1 MSAVLFFL
9 SFLLSFN
16 HSTKWTVKKKKKTI
30 NLSLTVLLTFSS
42 FSLCAL
48 LHTWVLGDGRW
59 GTKPHYPE
67 KVLSPPSKETQK
79 DHLGAMKRINKSLL
93 LRARWLPLTQK
104 MLRSN
109 VLPKRVLLSDI
120 ARTSLSRQVA
130 SPKVRRMRA
139 GFRARWSTHSHHTE
153 PSLLS
158 PSSPFMKS
166 EWSSHSADPI
176 RFPDS
181 SLPPLKTWRGS
192 GVDRLIPRKF
202 LGLLS
207 NSSSTGRQ
215 AGKQT
220 TVIGVSASS

>member
-16 HSTKWTVKKKKKTI
+16 HSTKWTAKKKKKKHKPFAY
-30 NLSLTVLLTFSS
+30 STVTFSS

-79 DHLGAMKRINKSLL
+79 DHLGAMKQINKSLL
-93 LRARWLPLTQK
+93 LRARWLPLTQQ

-120 ARTSLSRQVA
+120 ARTSLSPTGCFPKGEENESWLQSEMVNTQPPYGAISAFPVLTLHEIRVVFTLGWPHSLPGLFPPSFGNMAGKWCRQVD
-130 SPKVRRMRA
+130 
-139 GFRARWSTHSHHTE
+139 TTE
-153 PSLLS
+153 VLRIS
-158 PSSPFMKS
+158 FQ
-166 EWSSHSADPI
+166 
-176 RFPDS
+176 F
-181 SLPPLKTWRGS
+181 
-192 GVDRLIPRKF
+192 
-202 LGLLS
+202 
-207 NSSSTGRQ
+207 
-215 AGKQT
+215 
-220 TVIGVSASS
+220 